1 MKFSEMEAKLEA
13 KLREENTQAVYH
25 TMNILKKGQDEAK
38 VRKDLLRISC
48 LYIYPLLWCSLSPL
62 VC

>member
-1 MKFSEMEAKLEA
+1 MGIFFQTLRWLEA

-25 TMNILKKGQDEAK
+25 TMSILKKGQDEVK
-38 VRKDLLRISC
+38 VRKDLL
-48 LYIYPLLWCSLSPL
+48 LLLWCRLSPL